1 MHNNQPGFFLY
12 YYALFCQDFINRRT
26 PGERVLLMKSSKLL
40 QLLMIVMLVLTF
52 TVSPASA
59 QTEPLGQLPT
69 ADEID
74 LSGFTVQPDNFVPQA
89 GAISVDAN
97 AMPVSPVSEY
107 VHTRLPKFYF
117 VRDLNADRYRI
128 VVHSLLLGGT
138 LYTYEDTGVCNT
150 YYCYIQPPTKLNPIK
165 FGDPGLYYWG
175 VGGRNKDTGLYG
187 SISATAAFIVIAK
200 GFNSDFSVNANKWQN
215 WTGAWTLNTGKG
227 RMQSQGISGK
237 YASMYYQD
245 GFFNYEFTVRMKRK
259 TNVLDQN
266 SIILTGNPSPASA
279 SGIWDD
285 GIYFSYANF
294 GDWILRTVSNGT
306 ITTLKDWTLNSA
318 IKKFGW
324 NELKVVVNQ
333 PYVDLWINGTYLGWY
348 LMPASTAGL
357 VGFGM
362 THGGAGQELLVDY
375 ARLTP
380 IKFAPFAEHDPAMQL
395 GLDPVEGETQR

>member
-1 MHNNQPGFFLY
+1 M
-12 YYALFCQDFINRRT
+12 
-26 PGERVLLMKSSKLL
+26 MSSRFL
-40 QLLMIVMLVLTF
+40 QLLLVVMLVLT
-52 TVSPASA
+52 VSVYPASA
-59 QTEPLGQLPT
+59 QTEPLGQVPA

-89 GAISVDAN
+89 GSISVDAN
-97 AMPVSPVSEY
+97 LMPISPISEY
-107 VHTRLPKFYF
+107 IHTRVPKFYF
-117 VRDLNADRYRI
+117 TRDMNADRYHIR
-128 VVHSLLLGGT
+128 VYSSLVGGI
-138 LYTYEDTGVCNT
+138 LYTYEGPGVCIT
-150 YYCYIQPPTKLNPIK
+150 YYCYLQPTTKLNTLK
-165 FGDPGLYYWG
+165 FNDPGHYIW
-175 VGGRNKDTGLYG
+175 VVAARNKDTGVFGPFSG
-187 SISATAAFIVIAK
+187 SAPFVVLAK
-200 GFNSDFSVNANKWQN
+200 GFNNDFSVNANKWQE
-215 WTGAWTLNTGKG
+215 WMGAWTLNTGKG

-237 YASMYYQD
+237 YASMYFRD
-245 GFFNYEFTVRMKRK
+245 GFYNYEFTVRMKRK

-266 SIILTGNPSPASA
+266 SIILTGNPSPASS

-348 LMPASTAGL
+348 IMPASTAGL

-362 THGGAGQELLVDY
+362 THGGVGQELFVDY

-395 GLDPVEGETQR
+395 GLDPVEGEAQR